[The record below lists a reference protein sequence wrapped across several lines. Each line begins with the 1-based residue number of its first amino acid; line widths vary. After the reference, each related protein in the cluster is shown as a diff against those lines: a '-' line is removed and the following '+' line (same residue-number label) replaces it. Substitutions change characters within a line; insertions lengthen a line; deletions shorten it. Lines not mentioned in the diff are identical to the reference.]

1 MSNERK
7 EPITDET
14 VFVEMRGPSGNA
26 YCVMANVVK
35 ALKDAGRGDLKD
47 EYLRRAT
54 SGNYENL
61 LAVSGEYVNIER
73 I

>member
-1 MSNERK
+1 MADEKK
-7 EPITDET
+7 EPILDET
-14 VFVEMRGPSGNA
+14 VIVELRGPSGNA

-35 ALKDAGRGDLKD
+35 ALKDAGRGDLKA

-61 LAVSGEYVNIER
+61 LAVSGEYVNIKR
-73 I
+73 T